1 MALMLP
7 GKFQDTVVR
16 TLPRDVLFLKV
27 VGLPPINLIFFLW
40 CFNVGV
46 DHGFTEWS
54 GRAYDPLAE
63 WRSWDAMLS
72 VFDIVLSEE
81 SEEMLGTDIVESSGD
96 ETAVERVFTGDF
108 P

>member
-1 MALMLP
+1 MVPMLP

-16 TLPRDVLFLKV
+16 TLPRDVCFWIATNRSHFL
-27 VGLPPINLIFFLW
+27 LW
-40 CFNVGV
+40 CFNLGV

-81 SEEMLGTDIVESSGD
+81 SEEMLGVDIVESSGD